1 MAITAAQLVAK
12 VSVEGADKTKS
23 ELRGVGDTVGGLSG
37 FLKSA
42 LSAALTS
49 GLSLV
54 GDGLSFLKDQLVDS
68 VKVAMQHQQVMQQ
81 TAQALK
87 STGDVSGMTARS
99 IADLADKFS
108 QLTPFSE
115 DTTQSAENLL
125 LTFTG
130 IGKNVF
136 PQATQAILDMS
147 QAMGQDTK
155 SSAIMLG
162 KALNDPLTGL
172 TALTRVGVT
181 FSDKEKEQIKTMM
194 AHNNIIGA
202 QKIMLHELQ
211 TEFGGSATA
220 AGKTFGGQLAILG
233 NQFEDIKI
241 KVGTALLPVL
251 SQFTGLI
258 SSVAM
263 PILDKFGSWFSS
275 TAAPALD
282 KFAKVVGSNVTSA
295 LKQAGP
301 MLENVGHFLASTLL
315 PPAQHLASVL
325 VPLAKGV
332 AEWATKS
339 GALHGALDL
348 VRGVLS
354 GVVTLVGGLID
365 HLASVIGY
373 FEKNKMA
380 AQILGA
386 ALLGVGTAIAAI
398 KIGQFIAALP
408 ELIGQL
414 VVWATGQWA
423 VAAATIATALPYLAV
438 GALIALVVA
447 GIVLAIQHWGQISKW
462 LQDVWHTVSSAIGAF
477 FSGMG
482 TKVHDVITGIGAWFS
497 WLGTQAHDKVAQI
510 IGFFGGIV
518 SFFESLPGKALQ
530 WGEDLIQNLI
540 NGVKNMLGNL
550 GKEAQNVA
558 GTIAQFIHFSKP
570 DIGPLADSDRWMA
583 DLGDL
588 LSTQLRAQSG
598 KLAQASLSVA
608 QSISPVAPARSMPAG
623 VSALPSSFSQPAP
636 NANQQSSQPIY
647 LQIDGHTFAKL
658 FMPYFVQTVRNGVGI
673 RF

>member
-1 MAITAAQLVAK
+1 MSITAAQLIAK
-12 VSVEGADKTKS
+12 VSVEGADKAKQD
-23 ELRGVGDTVGGLSG
+23 LKGVSDATNQTGNLFQRALGGALSFASNMAGDALN
-37 FLKSA
+37 FLKNQ
-42 LSAALTS
+42 
-49 GLSLV
+49 
-54 GDGLSFLKDQLVDS
+54 FVDS
-68 VKVAMQHQQVMQQ
+68 VKVAIQHQQVMTQ
-81 TAQALK
+81 TAQAIK
-87 STGDVSGMTARS
+87 STGDASGMTAQV
-99 IADLADKFS
+99 IGNLAESLSKV
-108 QLTPFSE
+108 TPFSE
-115 DTTQSAENLL
+115 DTVQSGENLL
-125 LTFTG
+125 LTITG
-130 IGKNVF
+130 IGKQVF
-136 PQATQAILDMS
+136 PQATQAMLDMAT
-147 QAMGQDTK
+147 AMHQGPQQG
-155 SSAIMLG
+155 AIMLG

-339 GALHGALDL
+339 GALHGARDL

-354 GVVTLVGGLID
+354 GVLTL
-365 HLASVIGY
+365 
-373 FEKNKMA
+373 
-380 AQILGA
+380 
-386 ALLGVGTAIAAI
+386 
-398 KIGQFIAALP
+398 
-408 ELIGQL
+408 
-414 VVWATGQWA
+414 
-423 VAAATIATALPYLAV
+423 V
-438 GALIALVVA
+438 GALIARVVA
-447 GIVLAIQHWGQISKW
+447 GVSLWVQHGVRSSKW
-462 LQDVWHTVSSAIGAF
+462 WQDVWQVVSVAIGAF

-482 TKVHDVITGIGAWFS
+482 TKIHD
-497 WLGTQAHDKVAQI
+497 
-510 IGFFGGIV
+510 
-518 SFFESLPGKALQ
+518 
-530 WGEDLIQNLI
+530 
-540 NGVKNMLGNL
+540 
-550 GKEAQNVA
+550 
-558 GTIAQFIHFSKP
+558 
-570 DIGPLADSDRWMA
+570 
-583 DLGDL
+583 
-588 LSTQLRAQSG
+588 
-598 KLAQASLSVA
+598 
-608 QSISPVAPARSMPAG
+608 
-623 VSALPSSFSQPAP
+623 
-636 NANQQSSQPIY
+636 
-647 LQIDGHTFAKL
+647 
-658 FMPYFVQTVRNGVGI
+658 
-673 RF
+673 